1 MTEYTIKE
9 ENGCTLV
16 FGALPI
22 SALARLTRGNPK
34 GTVLDQDL
42 ARMAG
47 ANFAWGKPA
56 DIQRAKDRYRAVAID
71 RVRNEPR
78 PVELDEADIQW
89 LAVGEQ
95 GRSSQAIFWRI
106 NAHLQFSDAKAQMET
121 LAYPLDPS
129 DLGRC
134 RKLLEQVPIVNEK
147 FAQVMGTMAGPVWAG
162 LVENWECLC
171 ATMDREAPAWRD
183 GKGTAKETNRLMQE
197 IIAEAEK

>member
-9 ENGCTLV
+9 ENGCTFV
-16 FGALPI
+16 FGAMPI
-22 SALARLTRGNPK
+22 DAFVRLTGGYDK
-34 GTVLDQDL
+34 AVVLDTDL

-56 DIQRAKDRYRAVAID
+56 DIQRAKDRYREPAIN

-78 PVELDEADIQW
+78 PFELDEAAIQW

-95 GRSSQAIFWRI
+95 GRSSLAIFWRI
-106 NAHLQFSDAKAQMET
+106 NAHLRFPDAKTPMESI
-121 LAYPLDPS
+121 AYPLDPS

-134 RKLLEQVPIVNEK
+134 RKLLEQVPSVNEK

-183 GKGTAKETNRLMQE
+183 GKGTAEETYRLMKE
-197 IIAEAEK
+197 IIAEVEK

>member
-9 ENGCTLV
+9 ENGCTFV

-34 GTVLDQDL
+34 GTVLAPNL

-56 DIQRAKDRYRAVAID
+56 DIQREKDRYRESAIN
-71 RVRNEPR
+71 RVRNDPKTA
-78 PVELDEADIQW
+78 ELDEAAIQW

-106 NAHLQFSDAKAQMET
+106 NAHLQFPDAKAPMESA
-121 LAYPLDPS
+121 AYPLDPS

-134 RKLLEQVPIVNEK
+134 RKLLEQVPSVNEK

-162 LVENWECLC
+162 LVENWECLW
-171 ATMDREAPAWRD
+171 ATMDREAPAWRE
-183 GKGTAKETNRLMQE
+183 GVGMAKETYRIMNE

>member
-9 ENGCTLV
+9 ENGCTFV
-16 FGALPI
+16 FGVLPI
-22 SALARLTRGNPK
+22 DAFGRLTRGYDK
-34 GTVLDQDL
+34 AVVLDTDL

-56 DIQRAKDRYRAVAID
+56 DIQRAKDQYREIAID
-71 RVRNEPR
+71 RVRNGPKAS
-78 PVELDEADIQW
+78 ELDEESIQW
-89 LAVGEQ
+89 LAIGEQ

-106 NAHLQFSDAKAQMET
+106 NAHLLFPDAKSSMEST
-121 LAYPLDPS
+121 AYPLDPS

-134 RKLLEQVPIVNEK
+134 RKLLEQVPSVNEK
-147 FAQVMGTMAGPVWAG
+147 FVQVMGTMAGPVWAG

-171 ATMDREAPAWRD
+171 STMDREAPDWRE
-183 GKGTAKETNRLMQE
+183 GKGKAEETYRLMKG

>member
-1 MTEYTIKE
+1 MTEYTVKE
-9 ENGCTLV
+9 ENGCTFV

-22 SALARLTRGNPK
+22 NALARLTRGYAK
-34 GTVLDQDL
+34 AVVLDTDL

-56 DIQRAKDRYRAVAID
+56 DIQRAKAQYRESAID
-71 RVRNEPR
+71 RVRNGPKAS
-78 PVELDEADIQW
+78 ELDEESVQW
-89 LAVGEQ
+89 LAIGEQ

-106 NAHLQFSDAKAQMET
+106 NAHLLFPDAKASIKEI
-121 LAYPLDPS
+121 AYPLDPS

-134 RKLLEQVPIVNEK
+134 RKLLEQVPSVNER

-171 ATMDREAPAWRD
+171 STMDREAPDWRD
-183 GKGTAKETNRLMQE
+183 GKGVAKETYRLMQE
-197 IIAEAEK
+197 IVAEAEK